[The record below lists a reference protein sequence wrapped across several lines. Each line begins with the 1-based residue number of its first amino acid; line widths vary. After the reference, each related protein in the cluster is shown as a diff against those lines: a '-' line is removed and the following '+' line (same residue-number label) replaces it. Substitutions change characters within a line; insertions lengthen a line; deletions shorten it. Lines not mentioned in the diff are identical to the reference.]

1 LLDGIRTGMVATHD
15 LIAETVMGHS
25 KLLIALSFVLIATS
39 ARAQTANAAG
49 DPISGTWT
57 GDIGLDEVSRTPITM
72 QLRFDGTT
80 AIAGT
85 IAGPGQ
91 AEIKS
96 GTFDPKTGAFKL
108 EIDVQD
114 DTRPSRFVFEGIAV
128 KGMATGRVN
137 GNNQTGT
144 FRFTRGAVPA
154 AAPQTGGSASPPELP
169 LRFEE
174 VSAWVAKA
182 AQLVPADQYTYQ
194 PSKNVRTF
202 GQLVA
207 HIADSYNYY
216 CGRAAGQAQG
226 SEAIERGSLDK
237 ATIVQKLNQS
247 RAACAALY
255 GGAGHAGSMIDNVAH
270 TSLHYGNIV
279 TYMRLLGLVPP
290 SS

>member
-1 LLDGIRTGMVATHD
+1 MR
-15 LIAETVMGHS
+15 HS
-25 KLLIALSFVLIATS
+25 RVLVALSFVLTAAS
-39 ARAQTANAAG
+39 VRAQTANAAG

-57 GDIGLDEVSRTPITM
+57 GDIGLDEESRTPITM
-72 QLRFDGTT
+72 QLRFDGSSVV
-80 AIAGT
+80 AGT

-96 GTFDPKTGAFKL
+96 GTFDPRTGAFKL

-114 DTRPSRFVFEGIAV
+114 DTRPRRFVFEGIAV

-137 GNNQTGT
+137 SNNQTGT
-144 FRFTRGAVPA
+144 FRFTRGAAPA
-154 AAPQTGGSASPPELP
+154 SGAQPGGPAFPPELR
-169 LRFEE
+169 LRFDE
-174 VSAWVAKA
+174 VSAWVTKA
-182 AQLVPADQYTYQ
+182 AQLVPADQYSYQ
-194 PSKNVRTF
+194 PNQNVRSF

-216 CGRAAGQAQG
+216 CGRPAGGQAQWTD
-226 SEAIERGSLDK
+226 AIEKGSPDK
-237 ATIVQKLNQS
+237 AAIVQKLAQS
-247 RAACAALY
+247 GAACATLY
-255 GGAGHAGSMIDNVAH
+255 GGAGQAGSLIDNVAH